1 MVVYVQNRIPLKAAG
16 EGVGGGGGG
25 VLDVPFYHNST
36 GLYLFLIL
44 ICSVIF
50 NGFLIR
56 NILELMI

>member
-1 MVVYVQNRIPLKAAG
+1 MCKTEFRSKLLGRGWV
-16 EGVGGGGGG
+16 GGGG